1 MNNILEINN
10 LSKSFK
16 DLKVIENLN
25 LTIQPNTVYGLIGKN
40 GSGKTTTMKMILG
53 FLKSDE
59 GNIQINGE
67 TVVFGSSTTNKYI
80 GYLPDVPSFYNY
92 MTPEQYLTFCGEL
105 AGLKDEALT
114 TRISEVL
121 DLVNLHENRKIKGF
135 SRGMKQRLGIA
146 AALLKKPLLLICDE
160 PTSALDPIGRKEV
173 LDILMS
179 IKSQTTIIFSTHIL
193 TDVER
198 VCDHV
203 GILSNGHLVIEGPI
217 NEIKERFPH
226 NGVSIELSTSEECDA
241 FEKAL
246 AEIDFVQK
254 CKRNDNTLRITF
266 SDMKQV
272 SNEIFKLI
280 VDLNVKVVKYEIETM
295 NLEEV
300 FMEVI

>member
-1 MNNILEINN
+1 MNNVLEINN

-16 DLKVIENLN
+16 DLKVIEHLN
-25 LTIQPNTVYGLIGKN
+25 LTIAPNTVYGLIGKN

-59 GNIQINGE
+59 GEITINGE
-67 TVVFGSSTTNKYI
+67 KVAFGSSTTNKYI

-92 MTPEQYLTFCGEL
+92 MTPMQYLTFCGEL
-105 AGLKDEALT
+105 AGLKDAELT
-114 TRISEVL
+114 TRITEVL
-121 DLVNLHENRKIKGF
+121 DLVNLHEQRKIKGF

-160 PTSALDPIGRKEV
+160 PTSALDPLGRKEV
-173 LDILMS
+173 LDILMN

-203 GILSNGHLVIEGPI
+203 GILSNGHLVLEGSI

-226 NGVSIELSTSEECDA
+226 NGVSIELGNSDECDR
-241 FEKAL
+241 FEEAL
-246 AEIDFVQK
+246 AQLDFVQK
-254 CKRNDNTLRITF
+254 CKRQDTTLRITV
-266 SDMKQV
+266 SDSNLL
-272 SNEIFKLI
+272 SNEILKLV
-280 VDLNVKVVKYEIETM
+280 VDLNVKVIKYEIETM